1 MMHGAIRGWA
11 HLGIRGKIILSAL
24 MPLLITGLSLGL
36 YLPGRQRTLIET
48 GMYQKVEE
56 VARTLVQNVVPSL
69 DFEDHESAGHILS
82 AFHHMQEVVSVRLY
96 DESGTL
102 FSGWT
107 RESETPMAIAAEADT
122 NRVESARRRLT
133 KVVPVL
139 HDGRLLGKLSVSVDT
154 SFAERA
160 VAHERMTLLL
170 IFGLVLSLSAVV
182 GGAWGTYLARPI
194 LALRAATRAVSG
206 GEFATS
212 VDLHRDDELG
222 ELGRDFNRMTTR
234 LAATTTSRD
243 TLEAEVQR
251 TQRALE
257 EVRLL
262 KDRAEEASRTKS
274 QFLANM
280 SHEIRTPMNGI
291 LGMTELTLD
300 TELNDEQRECL
311 ESVLSSAR
319 SLLSIINDILDFS
332 KVEAGKLVLEDV
344 PFDLHDLLD
353 DTLRLHALRAEQR
366 GLELVAH
373 IDEAL
378 PVQLRGD
385 PLRLKQILTN
395 LIGNA
400 IKFTPSGEVRISV
413 QRGTEPTGPAA
424 GEGAVAIRFS
434 VLDSGIGIPPE
445 KLGSIFE
452 AFSQADGSTTRQ
464 YGGTGLGL
472 SISHRL
478 VVLMGGRLWVESQ
491 VSTGSAFRFE
501 VPLGVASSRGGAAA
515 PDGPTV
521 PSRGLRAVVLDD
533 NASQRSSV
541 CYMLRAL
548 GMLAAPVANLEQLQV
563 RLEDEP
569 DRPVDLLVLEAPAGL
584 KETEALKRASAGTK
598 AVLWLVPAVGL
609 LGTTHTGES
618 LGPFRIAKPI
628 LPRNLAQ
635 AVTEALG
642 QAAVGKAPRSAR
654 SSTGERGSALGS
666 LRVLLAEDNPVN
678 QRLAEKLLNHA
689 GHQVIT
695 ADNGKAAVDAWET
708 GDFDLILMD
717 WQMPVMGGLEATR
730 RIRELEQER
739 GGHVPIVA
747 LTANVLQGDRDR
759 CLAAGMDD
767 YVGKPIDREQLF
779 AVIDKV
785 IRASAGSNRDH
796 AA

>member
-1 MMHGAIRGWA
+1 MMPRAVRGWT

-24 MPLLITGLSLGL
+24 IPLLITGLSLGI

-56 VARTLVQNVVPSL
+56 VARTLVQNVVPAL
-69 DFEDHESAGHILS
+69 DFQDQESAGHILS
-82 AFHHMQEVVSVRLY
+82 AFHNMQEVVSVRLY
-96 DESGTL
+96 DETGAL
-102 FSGWT
+102 FSAWT
-107 RESETPMAIAAEADT
+107 RASEAPMAVDAVADT
-122 NRVESARRRLT
+122 NRVELNRRRLT

-212 VDLHRDDELG
+212 VDLNRDDELG

-243 TLEAEVQR
+243 ALEAEVER

-300 TELNDEQRECL
+300 TNLSDEQRECL

-378 PVQLRGD
+378 PAELRGD
-385 PLRLKQILTN
+385 PLRLKQVLTN

-400 IKFTPSGEVRISV
+400 IKFTPAGEIRISV
-413 QRGTEPTGPAA
+413 QRGTDPVGPFAT
-424 GEGAVAIRFS
+424 EGVVPIRFS
-434 VLDSGIGIPPE
+434 VVDTGIGIAPE

-501 VPLGVASSRGGAAA
+501 IPLGVAAARSGAGSPNQPAL
-515 PDGPTV
+515 PT
-521 PSRGLRAVVLDD
+521 SGLRAVVLDD
-533 NASQRSSV
+533 NASQRSGV

-548 GMLAAPVANLEQLQV
+548 GMMAAPVANLEQLQLKLQEAV
-563 RLEDEP
+563 
-569 DRPVDLLVLEAPAGL
+569 DRPIDLLVLAAPAGL
-584 KETEALKRASAGTK
+584 TETEALKRASFGAK

-635 AVTEALG
+635 AVTEILG
-642 QAAVGKAPRSAR
+642 QATVGKPRRSER
-654 SSTGERGSALGS
+654 SSIGERSPDLGS

-678 QRLAEKLLNHA
+678 QRLAEKLLTNA
-689 GHQVIT
+689 GHKVST
-695 ADNGKAAVDAWET
+695 ADNGKAAVEAWEA
-708 GDFDLILMD
+708 GAFDLILMD
-717 WQMPVMGGLEATR
+717 WQMPVMGGLEATQ
-730 RIRELEQER
+730 RIRELEQHR
-739 GGHVPIVA
+739 GGHIPIVA

-767 YVGKPIDREQLF
+767 YVGKPIDRAQLF
-779 AVIDKV
+779 AVIEKV
-785 IRASAGSNRDH
+785 VRAPERSDRDR